1 MVDESFGQIDK
12 KQRFSEK
19 GIKNQADL
27 PMNNYEVMQSGNT
40 SKKRRFPFQ
49 ADITGKEKE

>member
-27 PMNNYEVMQSGNT
+27 PMNNYEVMQPGNT
-40 SKKRRFPFQ
+40 RKKRRFPFQ